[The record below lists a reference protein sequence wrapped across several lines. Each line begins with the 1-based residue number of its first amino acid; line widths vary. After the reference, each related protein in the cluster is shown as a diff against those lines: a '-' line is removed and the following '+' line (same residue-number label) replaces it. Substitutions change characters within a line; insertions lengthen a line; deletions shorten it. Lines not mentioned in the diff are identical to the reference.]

1 MTFKLSQL
9 HEWKAAFCWLQS
21 AGPLLFA
28 TDSGAPFPRPAPAFT
43 RRLPIGNQANKQEH
57 TALRYLAV
65 PLHLLTPRWSALSP
79 PPPLP
84 CFLYLLSDGL
94 SSVRWMCAFPGQMA
108 LLLLAVPGSH
118 FNTLA
123 SLPGERAPL
132 LQGVANVCVVRRT
145 AWVLTLFCVLSGTR
159 LPAQSLCQK
168 RQMVY
173 FRSKHFFFFF

>member
-1 MTFKLSQL
+1 M
-9 HEWKAAFCWLQS
+9 
-21 AGPLLFA
+21 LFA
-28 TDSGAPFPRPAPAFT
+28 AESGALSPRPSPAFS
-43 RRLPIGNQANKQEH
+43 RHLPIGNQASTHKH
-57 TALRYLAV
+57 AALWYLAV

-118 FNTLA
+118 FNTLP

-132 LQGVANVCVVRRT
+132 LQGAANVCVVRRT
-145 AWVLTLFCVLSGTR
+145 AWVLALFLCVVRDSTSSAESVPKETDGLF
-159 LPAQSLCQK
+159 PK
-168 RQMVY
+168 
-173 FRSKHFFFFF
+173 